1 MDGYSQPDTIFEFD
15 YFISLVR
22 SVSCFLFSF
31 LFMRVLLASAANW
44 FGCVAVLS
52 LYFSAYQP
60 ISSSTVGIFKSLR
73 ISFFLTY
80 HRAFAIVFSIF
91 DCTDSSLFMWLIAAV
106 PHSGIPYVQIGF
118 IIVL

>member
-1 MDGYSQPDTIFEFD
+1 MATPSRITLFVFD
-15 YFISLVR
+15 YFISLTKSMV
-22 SVSCFLFSF
+22 CFLFS
-31 LFMRVLLASAANW
+31 LLSMGVLLALATRW
-44 FGCVAVLS
+44 FGCFGVLS